1 MNKINLAF
9 LSFFSIQVC
18 MAQSAIFDL
27 FESNPVKSKTE
38 STTVVT
44 SSEDLT
50 DQIVDNYTTQNVQKR
65 LKANSRNQNIIPLS
79 PEQIQQK
86 QTANLILAAQAAN
99 KAAAQATL
107 AADNLAAKIQLLAQA
122 QESMQKASQNNC
134 AVLLYN
140 NESIN
145 TSNSKIKLNIN

>member
-18 MAQSAIFDL
+18 TAQSAIFDL
-27 FESNPVKSKTE
+27 FESNPVKSKAE

-50 DQIVDNYTTQNVQKR
+50 DQIVDNYTTQNVQK
-65 LKANSRNQNIIPLS
+65 KSKVNSHNQNTISLS

-86 QTANLILAAQAAN
+86 QMANLTFAIQAAN
-99 KAAAQATL
+99 KAAAQATS
-107 AADNLAAKIQLLAQA
+107 AANNLAAKIQLLAQA
-122 QESMQKASQNNC
+122 QESMQKTSQDNC
-134 AVLLYN
+134 SVAPYN
-140 NESIN
+140 SESI
-145 TSNSKIKLNIN
+145 SISSSKAKY

>member
-18 MAQSAIFDL
+18 LAQSAIFDL

-38 STTVVT
+38 STTVIP

-50 DQIVDNYTTQNVQKR
+50 DQIVDNYTTQSIQKR
-65 LKANSRNQNIIPLS
+65 TMANSHNQNTMPLS

-86 QTANLILAAQAAN
+86 HVANLMLAAQAAN

-134 AVLLYN
+134 ALQLYN
-140 NESIN
+140 IESIN
-145 TSNSKIKLNIN
+145 TSSSKTK